1 MRAPRSAVPA
11 RLAIAAESVAPSAMA
26 VKISSSM
33 AAFKAAE
40 SGNARRPSK
49 MRSGVGRFTD
59 GVAIGNLLGRE
70 LPLSYT
76 KSREIARLAGGHG
89 LLARGDA
96 RWHTFS
102 ASRSDRRKPWQ
113 GAFGQRVRNEAR
125 ISSLAFAT
133 ARYRAGR
140 GGLRPLGLAPG
151 RLPHERR
158 R

>member
-1 MRAPRSAVPA
+1 
-11 RLAIAAESVAPSAMA
+11 
-26 VKISSSM
+26 
-33 AAFKAAE
+33 
-40 SGNARRPSK
+40 

-70 LPLSYT
+70 LLFHTPN
-76 KSREIARLAGGHG
+76 REKLLDWLAAAVC
-89 LLARGDA
+89 LPRGDA

-113 GAFGQRVRNEAR
+113 AAFGQRVRNEAR